1 MRNHR
6 DRGRRHHRAELHDPL
21 RGRHA
26 AGPGDLHAAGRPGVP
41 RWAARRRH
49 AGGRHREPPRPEPR
63 DYHREGLLSAVQVPA
78 STVGRRRES
87 PGKRR
92 DRRRARLH
100 LVLVLMLINLPCSVW
115 AQEGS
120 IEFFGGAGVG
130 FPGDYKPRG
139 LGESVTGGATQ
150 WWTNNW
156 GTGVWF
162 TAVAGRDG
170 RNFEHMIR
178 PSVRYST
185 LMYDGRATLYLGISP
200 AMITDAFGNS
210 SQGILLEP
218 SVDLFVGVS
227 LSSSINVRGGRLH
240 LYLQRSLSPD
250 SRGRVDPVIVL
261 DDSDEFPRGAAATC
275 PQPPGGSGGGRETR
289 RPARRCGSRRPDRA
303 EPATADLTWIIR
315 EEGDSGGDTGASVW
329 YKRCVHK
336 RLATMETPA

>member
-1 MRNHR
+1 MNVDASGGR
-6 DRGRRHHRAELHDPL
+6 DMPG
-21 RGRHA
+21 HA
-26 AGPGDLHAAGRPGVP
+26 P
-41 RWAARRRH
+41 RDHSLNRTCSSRWPPAPAPSRRH
-49 AGGRHREPPRPEPR
+49 ARQPACRIAGW
-63 DYHREGLLSAVQVPA
+63 APA
-78 STVGRRRES
+78 SPVGRRRES
-87 PGKRR
+87 R

-170 RNFEHMIR
+170 RNFEHMVR
-178 PSVRYST
+178 PAVRYRT
-185 LMYDGRATLYLGISP
+185 PMYDGRATLYLGISP

-227 LSSSINVRGGRLH
+227 LSSSINVRGGGFIFTSNGAFLPT
-240 LYLQRSLSPD
+240 LGVAW
-250 SRGRVDPVIVL
+250 SR
-261 DDSDEFPRGAAATC
+261 
-275 PQPPGGSGGGRETR
+275 
-289 RPARRCGSRRPDRA
+289 
-303 EPATADLTWIIR
+303 
-315 EEGDSGGDTGASVW
+315 
-329 YKRCVHK
+329 
-336 RLATMETPA
+336 